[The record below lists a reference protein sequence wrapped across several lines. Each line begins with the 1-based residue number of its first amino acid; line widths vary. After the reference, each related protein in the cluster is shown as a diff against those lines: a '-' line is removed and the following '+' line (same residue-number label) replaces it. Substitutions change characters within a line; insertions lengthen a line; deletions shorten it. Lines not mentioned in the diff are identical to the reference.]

1 MPIPSEIPGSTHR
14 SPKIRFAFRF
24 AIALVAIATLLTA
37 LNHGP
42 RDKLHST
49 DGTRAHAELP
59 KYPIS
64 GYFVSSSATDAKNL
78 QKLQEIKAAGG
89 DTVITFGT
97 SVVPIAPDL
106 LPEDC
111 KINGE
116 NCATVA
122 GSGIKINR
130 YFTYSDGGQWGKAAL
145 KCPRDRYVENQ
156 GKSYTIMV
164 FPSNDTGCTAKDGT
178 YDIIVAGGSPL
189 SATDRTVSLASA
201 ATKLGL
207 KFYAGMPAPAKRT
220 DFEYLPDTSFLN
232 TFTAFTDRFL
242 RYQAQANNA
251 DGLTGF
257 YHHLE
262 MPVTDNPFFEPVLSL
277 YKMQNQA
284 IHRILPGRSAIV
296 SPYIEA
302 RKDSANITPENARNG
317 IRKIAQTSGGL
328 HLSIAI
334 QDGMGTGKG
343 AAYSAAEAGS
353 RVDEFAASIV
363 GNGTWAGKY
372 VAPNRDYFRA
382 AAQGIVG
389 TGADLWANMEGM
401 APATKDNPCNKS
413 LRGQTTADRI
423 GRQLQQLGSAQ
434 KIISYMWDPYF
445 TCKGANPP
453 LRDTLLTGLGSPLV
467 TDSSYDAA
475 TGELRV
481 EGFNLSGSSYTFE
494 LTSNGGAERRI
505 SGEPTRIDASSGE
518 PQTRN
523 PRLESITITTN
534 LKKQTT
540 EDSYAVSV
548 SNKWGT
554 SSDTGRPKSR

>member
-1 MPIPSEIPGSTHR
+1 MPIPSEIPGSTAR
-14 SPKIRFAFRF
+14 SHKDRFPFRS
-24 AIALVAIATLLTA
+24 AIAFVAVAALLIV
-37 LNHGP
+37 LNYGP
-42 RDKLHST
+42 AVIPSPDST
-49 DGTRAHAELP
+49 QAAPELP
-59 KYPIS
+59 RYPIS
-64 GYFVSSSATDAKNL
+64 GFFISSSATDAKNL
-78 QKLQEIKAAGG
+78 RNLEEIKASGG

-97 SVVPIAPDL
+97 SIVPASADS
-106 LPEDC
+106 LPTDC
-111 KINGE
+111 KIDGDD
-116 NCATVA
+116 CASVIGA
-122 GSGIKINR
+122 GLKINR

-164 FPSNDTGCTAKDGT
+164 FPSNDTGCTAKDGR

-201 ATKLGL
+201 ASKLGM

-302 RKDSANITPENARNG
+302 RKDSANITPENAKNG

-353 RVDEFAASIV
+353 PVDEFAASIV
-363 GNGTWAGKY
+363 GNGTWAEKY
-372 VAPNRDYFRA
+372 VAPNRDYFKA

-401 APATKDNPCNKS
+401 APATKANPCDKS

-423 GRQLQQLGSAQ
+423 GTQLQQLGSAQ

-445 TCKGANPP
+445 TCSGANPP
-453 LRDTLLTGLGSPLV
+453 LRDTLLHGLGSPLV

-475 TGELRV
+475 TGELRM
-481 EGFNLSGSSYTFE
+481 EGFNLSGSTYTFE
-494 LTSNGGAERRI
+494 LTGSGEADQRI
-505 SGEPTRIDASSGE
+505 SGEPDTVEASSGE

-523 PRLESITITTN
+523 PRLETITITTN
-534 LKKQTT
+534 LKQRTGD
-540 EDSYAVSV
+540 DSYAVSV
-548 SNKWGT
+548 SNEWGT
-554 SSDTGRPKSR
+554 SSDTGRPKSG

>member
-1 MPIPSEIPGSTHR
+1 MPIPSEIKGS
-14 SPKIRFAFRF
+14 PPRFPFRL
-24 AIALVAIATLLTA
+24 AIALVTVTALLIT

-42 RDKLHST
+42 L
-49 DGTRAHAELP
+49 DGSPSPDTSPAPLELP

-64 GYFVSSSATDAKNL
+64 GYFISSSATDAKNL

-97 SVVPIAPDL
+97 SVVPTAPDSM
-106 LPEDC
+106 PADC
-111 KINGE
+111 RIDGG

-122 GSGIKINR
+122 GAGLKINR
-130 YFTYSDGGQWGKAAL
+130 YFTYSDGGQWGPAAL
-145 KCPRDRYVENQ
+145 ECPRDRYLQNQ

-164 FPSNDTGCTAKDGT
+164 FPSNDTGCSAKDGK
-178 YDIIVAGGSPL
+178 YDMIVAGGSPV
-189 SATDRTVSLASA
+189 SAADRTISLASA
-201 ATKLGL
+201 ASKLGM

-220 DFEYLPDTSFLN
+220 DLEYLPDTSFLN

-242 RYQAQANNA
+242 HYQAERNNA

-262 MPVTDNPFFEPVLSL
+262 MPVTDNPFFDPVLSV

-302 RKDSANITPENARNG
+302 RRDSANISPQNAKNG
-317 IRKIAQTSGGL
+317 IRKIAQTSGGVP
-328 HLSIAI
+328 LSIAI

-343 AAYSAAEAGS
+343 AAYSPAEAGT

-372 VAPNRDYFRA
+372 VASNREYFRA

-389 TGADLWANMEGM
+389 TSAELWANMEGM
-401 APATKDNPCNKS
+401 APATKDNPCDKS

-423 GRQLQQLGSAQ
+423 GRQLQQLGSAR
-434 KIISYMWDPYF
+434 KIISYMWDPYY
-445 TCKGANPP
+445 TCSGANPP
-453 LRDTLLTGLGSPLV
+453 LKETLSKGLGSPLV

-481 EGFNLSGSSYTFE
+481 EGFNLSGSSYTVE
-494 LTSNGGAERRI
+494 LTSKGGAERRI
-505 SGEPTRIDASSGE
+505 SGEPTKVDASSGE
-518 PQTRN
+518 AQTRN
-523 PRLESITITTN
+523 PRLEWITIQTN
-534 LKKQTT
+534 LKRQTA

-548 SNKWGT
+548 SNKWG
-554 SSDTGRPKSR
+554 SSRDTGRTSSG